1 MKLIYNP
8 LGLSINLSENSCNV
22 LVIEDNY
29 TYEQFILR
37 LNQQIKG
44 KEDFFCSDEEK
55 MTLFK
60 RMSMVASPFDLQITE
75 RDLQKKL
82 YMHLM
87 EEIETTPMLENFADI
102 HSKFVEAM
110 EELSICYDFE
120 IEYNDEFSIT
130 SMLKNVNVS
139 LKPFEGTFCSK
150 FIAYGDVMHKVLA
163 KDYFVLCNCD
173 AYMCSEDYSN
183 LEKWAKYN
191 EITLLF
197 LRNVEILWPKE
208 CNEYIIDRDLCE
220 IH

>member
-8 LGLSINLSENSCNV
+8 LGLSLNLRDYCCNV

-29 TYEQFILR
+29 AFEQFIIH

-44 KEDFFCSDEEK
+44 KEGMFYSDEEK

-60 RMSMVASPFDLQITE
+60 RMSMVSSPFDLQISE

-82 YMHLM
+82 YMNLM
-87 EEIETTPMLENFADI
+87 EEVETTSKLERFSDIHAQLIET
-102 HSKFVEAM
+102 M
-110 EELSICYDFE
+110 EELSIYYDFE
-120 IEYNDEFSIT
+120 IEYNDEFSVT
-130 SMLKNVNVS
+130 SILKNLNVS
-139 LKPFEGTFCSK
+139 LRPFEGSFCSK
-150 FIAYGDVMHKVLA
+150 FIAFGDVMHKLLE

-173 AYMCSEDYSN
+173 VFLCQEDYIE

-191 EITLLF
+191 EITLLL
-197 LRNVEILWPKE
+197 LRNAKLLWPKE
-208 CNEYIIDRDLCE
+208 CNEYIIDKDWCE